1 MNKENTKS
9 GQIEQ
14 EPKTAELSEEDLD
27 NVAGGVTAG
36 PNGEGCIPFPGLR
49 RPMPVRPGKGGA

>member
-1 MNKENTKS
+1 MNKENTKT
-9 GQIEQ
+9 GKIEQ
-14 EPKTAELSEEDLD
+14 EPKTAELSELELD